1 LRSRE
6 GSLRDRDVVLG
17 PHWHASART
26 DSSVFP
32 PNRRGTNRANAAA
45 MLKVDRSFLLLSF
58 VALVAC
64 GGSTEGVPRA
74 SETTTPGTNETETEI
89 TNPETGMKV
98 RATIAA
104 ASLGSGSSN
113 VQMAFFASDATAP
126 APISIS
132 KVLLLDAKTGQTVDT
147 LEASAPSVWN
157 GRSYEKWNESVTP
170 GGDLRASY
178 QLTTPDW
185 STIDA
190 DAKRTTNISSYSTPY
205 KLRVTLRIDGVEVTI
220 ESGELQREPEVAT

>member
-1 LRSRE
+1 MIPT
-6 GSLRDRDVVLG
+6 SL
-17 PHWHASART
+17 SART
-26 DSSVFP
+26 GTFRHAPISRYSGANP
-32 PNRRGTNRANAAA
+32 RGTNRADAAA

-58 VALVAC
+58 VALIAC
-64 GGSTEGVPRA
+64 GGSTEGVPRS
-74 SETTTPGTNETETEI
+74 SETTTPGTTETETETEI

-126 APISIS
+126 AAISIS
-132 KVLLLDAKTGQTVDT
+132 KVLLVDAKSGQTVDT
-147 LEASAPSVWN
+147 LEASSPSVWN

-185 STIDA
+185 SAIDA
-190 DAKRTTNISSYSTPY
+190 DAKRTTSISSYSTPY
-205 KLRVTLRIDGVEVTI
+205 KLRVTLRIDGTEVTI